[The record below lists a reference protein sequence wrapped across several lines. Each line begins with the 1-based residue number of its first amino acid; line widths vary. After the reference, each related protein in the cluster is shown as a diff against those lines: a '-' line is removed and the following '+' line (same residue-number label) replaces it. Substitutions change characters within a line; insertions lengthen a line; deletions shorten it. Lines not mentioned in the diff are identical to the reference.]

1 MKIRNIKQNLFAYE
15 QILLIAYLL
24 KWSFFALLV
33 GVLSGSASALF
44 LNTLQWATNW
54 RNAHEWIIAFLPIGG
69 FVIGA
74 LYYYYGQSVV
84 KGNNQLLDE
93 FQDPKRIIPFRMAP
107 LVFFGTIATHFFGG
121 SAGRE
126 GTGVQIGGAIA
137 DQLTR
142 VFKLNIHDRRILIVC
157 GISGGFASVFGTPL
171 AGAIFA
177 LEVLVVGRMRYEA
190 IVASFLTALIANI
203 SCNWW
208 GVDHT
213 HYEIPFVPS
222 LTLEFVG
229 WSILAGIAFGLT
241 AMLFSKMSHQIGK
254 LSVATIK
261 YPPLRPVIGGALLAF
276 VVYLIGTTK
285 YIGLGVPTIVDSF
298 SIPQPEYAFMA
309 KLLFTTFTLGMGF
322 KGGEVTPL
330 FFIGATLGNTL
341 SFIIPLPMALLA
353 GMGFVAVFA
362 GAANTPIA
370 CLVMGI
376 ELFGIECGIY
386 LAIACVVAY
395 LFSGHSGIYTSQ
407 LIGSAKYVTPKHYEG
422 KRLGDVK

>member
-15 QILLIAYLL
+15 QIMLIAYLV

-33 GVLSGSASALF
+33 GILSGSASALF

-54 RNAHEWIIAFLPIGG
+54 RNMHDWIIAFLPIGG

-261 YPPLRPVIGGALLAF
+261 YPPLRPVVGGALLAL
-276 VVYLIGTTK
+276 VVYL
-285 YIGLGVPTIVDSF
+285 
-298 SIPQPEYAFMA
+298 
-309 KLLFTTFTLGMGF
+309 
-322 KGGEVTPL
+322 
-330 FFIGATLGNTL
+330 
-341 SFIIPLPMALLA
+341 
-353 GMGFVAVFA
+353 
-362 GAANTPIA
+362 
-370 CLVMGI
+370 
-376 ELFGIECGIY
+376 
-386 LAIACVVAY
+386 
-395 LFSGHSGIYTSQ
+395 
-407 LIGSAKYVTPKHYEG
+407 
-422 KRLGDVK
+422 